1 MVATAERQKTD
12 VTTERA
18 ESTFA
23 PAFDDIARLPSLRVV
38 PEPRSRAAGRGPR
51 VRPIAEIRA
60 LAVWPRLDR
69 RILYRCRGDAGCLA
83 RAIARH
89 RTTLSVE
96 HVIRIL
102 TGGED

>member
-12 VTTERA
+12 GTTERG
-18 ESTFA
+18 ESSVA
-23 PAFDDIARLPSLRVV
+23 SAFDVLARRPTLHLVVEPPPSPSGRRRRVQ
-38 PEPRSRAAGRGPR
+38 PA
-51 VRPIAEIRA
+51 AEIRA

-69 RILYRCRGDAGCLA
+69 RILYRCRGEPGCLA

-102 TGGED
+102 TGAEE